1 MSYAHHL
8 PYAAMPK
15 KRIHRTRPP
24 EVNHQTSLHRRLFP
38 RTTASRMRMHHLPTG
53 CSAQQAQEQHPML
66 PRFLATEAD
75 IRPLQDPN
83 FARVPEQ
90 YWICLLPPT
99 PASAAQRAGAARRAT
114 ETWCPIGLTHLIC
127 AEIFTAAQIFSRQQ
141 TSWHI
146 SWGYISRLRNIS
158 TQSRVFALISSP
170 GAARSLCYP
179 PSAQKQSQQRSDTS
193 LQDAAGIR

>member
-1 MSYAHHL
+1 
-8 PYAAMPK
+8 
-15 KRIHRTRPP
+15 
-24 EVNHQTSLHRRLFP
+24 
-38 RTTASRMRMHHLPTG
+38 MRMHHLPTG
-53 CSAQQAQEQHPML
+53 CSEQQAQEQHPML

-114 ETWCPIGLTHLIC
+114 ETWCPMGLTHLFS
-127 AEIFTAAQIFSRQQ
+127 AEIITAAQIFSRQQ

-146 SWGYISRLRNIS
+146 SWGYISTAMYLDAVESLKFSLLFHRL
-158 TQSRVFALISSP
+158 APL
-170 GAARSLCYP
+170 A
-179 PSAQKQSQQRSDTS
+179 PSAPQRSKAEPAAKRQM
-193 LQDAAGIR
+193 LQERCRNSVAS